1 MPKLSVTIITL
12 NEERNIGRCIDS
24 ITGIADDIVVL
35 DSGSTDRTI
44 EICKSKGI
52 TPIYAAWQN
61 YSVARN
67 VAASYAQYNWIM
79 ALDADEAL
87 SEELKA
93 TLLTIKKNDELIFC
107 SFKRLTNYCGKW
119 IHHCGWYPDIKIRIY
134 NKTKTSYQG
143 VIHETLIN
151 LPQNIVLL
159 KGDLLHYSYYSI
171 DEHIQQ
177 ANKFT
182 SLTAKAAFER
192 GERSNL
198 LYVLFA
204 PLIKFI
210 KSYFLQ
216 LGFLDGYYGFIVCLI
231 SAHATFYKYAKLNF
245 LHKQNRLV

>member
-24 ITGIADDIVVL
+24 IAGIADDIVVL

-52 TPIYAAWQN
+52 MPIYAPWEN

-67 VAASYAQYNWIM
+67 IAAGNARNNWIM

-87 SEELKA
+87 SEQLKA
-93 TLLTIKKNDELIFC
+93 TLLDIKKNEELVFC

-134 NKTKTSYQG
+134 DKTKTTYEG
-143 VIHETLIN
+143 TIHEKLID
-151 LPQNIVLL
+151 LPENILLL
-159 KGDLLHYSYYSI
+159 KGDLLHYSYYTI

-182 SLTAKAAFER
+182 SLTAKAAFDR
-192 GERSNL
+192 GEKSNL

-216 LGFLDGYYGFIVCLI
+216 LGFLDGYYGFIVCVI
-231 SAHATFYKYAKLNF
+231 SAHATFYKYVKLKF
-245 LHKQNRLV
+245 LHQQNR